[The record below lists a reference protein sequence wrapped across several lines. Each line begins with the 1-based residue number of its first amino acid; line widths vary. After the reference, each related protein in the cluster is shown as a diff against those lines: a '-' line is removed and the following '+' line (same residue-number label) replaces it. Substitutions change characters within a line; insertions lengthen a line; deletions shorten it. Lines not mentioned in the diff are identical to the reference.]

1 LTTLID
7 NILDLSR
14 QNQQGGLSP
23 WFTRNLENQI
33 DAGVFLVD
41 GKVDEIGEAL
51 IRRLADYRD
60 QAGVSTAV
68 LGMSGGV
75 DSALTAVLF
84 KRAGWRVVGFTLP
97 IDQNPDETTR
107 GVEACE
113 VLGLEHHNIDLT
125 DLYHATLNALGGTD
139 PPLRTNDDGTSARL
153 RRGNLR
159 ARLRMATLYNMAAAH
174 GGLVAGTDN
183 YSELTAGFWTLH
195 GDVGDIS
202 PIQSLL
208 KSWEVPYLAK
218 TLGVPRST
226 WAATPT
232 DGLGIGGTDEQQI
245 GASYLEWDIM
255 VAALQAALDRH
266 GPALTRANLATR
278 LDVPLEVDERAAIV
292 FRNVT
297 GRLGS
302 TWYKRVNPIQFE
314 HPVFP
319 RLGSLALLDASLFQP
334 NVIKE

>member
-1 LTTLID
+1 LTTFIE
-7 NILDLSR
+7 NILELSR
-14 QNQQGGLSP
+14 QNSQGGLSP
-23 WFTRNLENQI
+23 WFIRNLENQI

-41 GKVDEIGEAL
+41 GKLDEVGEAL
-51 IRRLADYRD
+51 ARRLADYRE

-97 IDQNPDETTR
+97 IDQDPEETAR

-113 VLGLEHHNIDLT
+113 ALGLEHQNIDLT
-125 DLYHATLNALGGTD
+125 DLYQATIKALAPAD
-139 PPLRTNDDGTSARL
+139 PDLPAGDTARI

-159 ARLRMATLYNMAAAH
+159 ARLRMATLYNIAASQS
-174 GGLVAGTDN
+174 GLVAGTDN
-183 YSELTAGFWTLH
+183 HSELTAGFWTLH

-218 TLGVPRST
+218 SLGVPRST

-232 DGLGIGGTDEQQI
+232 DGLATGGTDEQQI
-245 GASYLEWDIM
+245 GASYLEWNIM
-255 VAALQAALDRH
+255 VAALQAAFSRH
-266 GPALTRANLATR
+266 GSALTRANLAAG
-278 LDVPLEVDERAAIV
+278 LDVPLDVDERAQTV

-297 GRLGS
+297 GRIGG
-302 TWYKRVNPIQFE
+302 TWYKRVSPLQFE
-314 HPVFP
+314 HPLLP
-319 RLGSLALLDASLFQP
+319 RLHSLALLDAQLFQP
-334 NVIKE
+334 NVVKE